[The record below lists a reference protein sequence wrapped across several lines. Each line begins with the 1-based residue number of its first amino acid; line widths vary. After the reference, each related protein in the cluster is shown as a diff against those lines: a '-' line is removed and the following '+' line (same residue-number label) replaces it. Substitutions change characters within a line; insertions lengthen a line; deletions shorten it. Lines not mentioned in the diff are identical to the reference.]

1 MSMYFFNFFTN
12 IQSFRLPLKQRLRFR
27 PRDKDEDTA
36 VAATESIAA
45 QLEDDNDEALNAI
58 GEDEDQSEAE
68 EEEARDRPS
77 QSGKIDRNRLS
88 FAPEAG
94 RGAPLAEL
102 ALGSIKKWIY
112 KFMNFIF

>member
-1 MSMYFFNFFTN
+1 M
-12 IQSFRLPLKQRLRFR
+12 KQRLRFR
-27 PRDKDEDTA
+27 PRDKDDDTA

-58 GEDEDQSEAE
+58 GEDDDQSEAE
-68 EEEARDRPS
+68 EEEARDRPG
-77 QSGKIDRNRLS
+77 QSEKIDRNRLS

-102 ALGSIKKWIY
+102 ALGLIKKWIFIIFFTLFLKPLY
-112 KFMNFIF
+112 LDASINFV